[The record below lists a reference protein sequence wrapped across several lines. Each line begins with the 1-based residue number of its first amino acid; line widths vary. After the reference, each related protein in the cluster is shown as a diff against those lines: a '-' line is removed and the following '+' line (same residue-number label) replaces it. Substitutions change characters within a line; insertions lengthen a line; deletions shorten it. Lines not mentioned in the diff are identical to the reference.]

1 MSHISRSLTTRL
13 ARLEA
18 ENSRAGQQHGLVIV
32 PQYEGETPDTALQ
45 AAGSTSAEVS
55 GSAAVFLQRFWPRD
69 EEGDAS
75 QSLI

>member
-1 MSHISRSLTTRL
+1 MSHMPRSLTTRL

-18 ENSRAGQQHGLVIV
+18 ENSRAAAQHGLVIV
-32 PQYEGETPDTALQ
+32 SQYAGETPDTALQ

-55 GSAAVFLQRFWPRD
+55 GSAVVFLRRFWPRD